1 MWLKD
6 QTMQRK
12 NKNIKSQ
19 LFKVGFFFLI
29 LGILVIISTPLTKLK
44 GEVFE
49 EMRLAIFQL
58 NINENNDKTTIS
70 DINTENLE
78 ITTENTEVA
87 EEHDKKANYSYIGEL
102 SIPKIKLRRGFVS
115 KESRYNNIEYN
126 ITIAQEADY
135 PDVPMG
141 NFILMAHS
149 GNAYISFFDKLYK
162 LQIGDEASV
171 SYNANTYNYRLTNIY
186 NQAKTGTV
194 AIYRNPNV
202 KTLTLI
208 TCTHN
213 DDYNQTIYIFEEI

>member
-1 MWLKD
+1 
-6 QTMQRK
+6 MQRK

-29 LGILVIISTPLTKLK
+29 VGILIFISTPLKKLK

-70 DINTENLE
+70 DINTENLQV
-78 ITTENTEVA
+78 TTENITEA
-87 EEHDKKANYSYIGEL
+87 EENDKKANYSYIGEL

>member
-29 LGILVIISTPLTKLK
+29 VGILVIISTPLTKLK

-58 NINENNDKTTIS
+58 NINKENTTIS

-87 EEHDKKANYSYIGEL
+87 EENDKKANYSYIGEL

>member
-1 MWLKD
+1 
-6 QTMQRK
+6 MQRK

-29 LGILVIISTPLTKLK
+29 VGILVIISTPLTKLK

-58 NINENNDKTTIS
+58 NINKENTTIS

-87 EEHDKKANYSYIGEL
+87 EENDKKANYSYIGEL

-126 ITIAQEADY
+126 ITIANESNY
-135 PDVPMG
+135 PDVPLG

-162 LQIGDEASV
+162 LEIGDGASV

>member
-1 MWLKD
+1 
-6 QTMQRK
+6 MQRK
-12 NKNIKSQ
+12 SKNIKSQ
-19 LFKVGFFFLI
+19 LPKVGFFFLI
-29 LGILVIISTPLTKLK
+29 IGIIVFFSTPLLKLR

-58 NINENNDKTTIS
+58 NINKNNDKTTIS

-78 ITTENTEVA
+78 VTPENTNKA
-87 EEHDKKANYSYIGEL
+87 EENDKKANYSYIGEL
-102 SIPKIKLRRGFVS
+102 SIPKIKLRRGFVA

-126 ITIAQEADY
+126 VTVAKEADY
-135 PDVPMG
+135 PDVPLG

-171 SYNANTYNYRLTNIY
+171 SYNAIIYNYRLTNIY

>member
-1 MWLKD
+1 ML
-6 QTMQRK
+6 
-12 NKNIKSQ
+12 NKSRNIKSQ

-29 LGILVIISTPLTKLK
+29 IGVLIFFSTPLKKLK
-44 GEVFE
+44 EEVFE
-49 EMRLAIFQL
+49 QMRLAIFQNSI
-58 NINENNDKTTIS
+58 NIENTTIS
-70 DINTENLE
+70 DVNTENLE
-78 ITTENTEVA
+78 ATKENTEII
-87 EEHDKKANYSYIGEL
+87 EENDKKNTYSYIGQL
-102 SIPKIKLRRGFVS
+102 SIPKIKLKRGFVS
-115 KESRYNNIEYN
+115 KDSKYNNIEHN
-126 ITIAQEADY
+126 ITIAKESNY

-162 LQIGDEASV
+162 LQIGDEATV
-171 SYNANTYNYRLTNIY
+171 SYNATNYNYRLTKIY

-194 AIYRNPNV
+194 AIYRNPTI

>member
-1 MWLKD
+1 
-6 QTMQRK
+6 MQRK

-29 LGILVIISTPLTKLK
+29 VGILVIISTPLTKLK

-58 NINENNDKTTIS
+58 NINKENTTIS

-78 ITTENTEVA
+78 MTTENTEVA
-87 EEHDKKANYSYIGEL
+87 EENDKKANYSYIGEL

>member
-1 MWLKD
+1 
-6 QTMQRK
+6 MQRK

-29 LGILVIISTPLTKLK
+29 VGILVIISTPLTKLK

-58 NINENNDKTTIS
+58 NINKENTTIS

-78 ITTENTEVA
+78 MTTENTEVA
-87 EEHDKKANYSYIGEL
+87 EENDKKANYSYIGQL
-102 SIPKIKLRRGFVS
+102 SIPAIKLQRGFVA
-115 KESRYNNIEYN
+115 KDSRYNNINYN

-135 PDVPMG
+135 PDIPMG

-149 GNAYISFFDKLYK
+149 GNAYISFFDKLYR

>member
-1 MWLKD
+1 
-6 QTMQRK
+6 MQRK

-29 LGILVIISTPLTKLK
+29 VGIFVFISTPLTKLK
-44 GEVFE
+44 EEVFE
-49 EMRLAIFQL
+49 EMRLAIFQA
-58 NINENNDKTTIS
+58 NINKNNNNNTTINNV
-70 DINTENLE
+70 NTENLE
-78 ITTENTEVA
+78 VTSENVTQA
-87 EEHDKKANYSYIGEL
+87 EENEKKANYSYIGEL
-102 SIPKIKLRRGFVS
+102 SIPKIKLKRGFVS

-126 ITIAQEADY
+126 ITIANEANY

>member
-1 MWLKD
+1 
-6 QTMQRK
+6 MQRK
-12 NKNIKSQ
+12 SKNLKSQ

-29 LGILVIISTPLTKLK
+29 VGILVFISTPLRKLK
-44 GEVFE
+44 DEVYE

-58 NINENNDKTTIS
+58 NINETNNTTINNV
-70 DINTENLE
+70 NTENLE
-78 ITTENTEVA
+78 VTSENTEKA
-87 EEHDKKANYSYIGEL
+87 EANDKKANYSYIGEL

-126 ITIAQEADY
+126 ITVANEANY
-135 PDVPMG
+135 PDVPLG

>member
-29 LGILVIISTPLTKLK
+29 VGILVIISTPLTKLK

-58 NINENNDKTTIS
+58 NINKENTTIS

-78 ITTENTEVA
+78 MTTENTEVA
-87 EEHDKKANYSYIGEL
+87 EENDKKANYSYIGEL

>member
-1 MWLKD
+1 
-6 QTMQRK
+6 MQRK

-29 LGILVIISTPLTKLK
+29 VGILVIISTPLTKLK

-58 NINENNDKTTIS
+58 NINKENTTIS

-78 ITTENTEVA
+78 MTTENTEVA
-87 EEHDKKANYSYIGEL
+87 EENDKKANYSYIGEL

-126 ITIAQEADY
+126 VTIANESDY

-149 GNAYISFFDKLYK
+149 GNAYISFFDKLYR
-162 LQIGDEASV
+162 LEIGDEATV
-171 SYNANTYNYRLTNIY
+171 SYKAKKYKYKLTKVY
-186 NQAKTGTV
+186 NQPKTGQV
-194 AIYRNPNV
+194 AIYRDPTKKN
-202 KTLTLI
+202 LTLI

-213 DDYNQTIYIFEEI
+213 NDYNQTIYIFEEI

>member
-1 MWLKD
+1 
-6 QTMQRK
+6 MQNK

-29 LGILVIISTPLTKLK
+29 VGIIVFVSTPLRKLK
-44 GEVFE
+44 GDVFE

-58 NINENNDKTTIS
+58 NINEDNTTIN
-70 DINTENLE
+70 DVNTENLE
-78 ITTENTEVA
+78 VTPENTEVA
-87 EEHDKKANYSYIGEL
+87 EENDKKANYSYIGEL

-126 ITIAQEADY
+126 ITIANESNY
-135 PDVPMG
+135 PDVPLG

-171 SYNANTYNYRLTNIY
+171 SYNAVTYNYRLANIY

>member
-29 LGILVIISTPLTKLK
+29 VGILVIISTPLTKLK

-58 NINENNDKTTIS
+58 NINKENTTIS

-87 EEHDKKANYSYIGEL
+87 EENDKKANYSYIGEL

-126 ITIAQEADY
+126 ITIANESNY
-135 PDVPMG
+135 PDVPLG

>member
-6 QTMQRK
+6 QKMQRK

-29 LGILVIISTPLTKLK
+29 VGIFVFISNPLAKLK

-49 EMRLAIFQL
+49 EMRLAIFQS
-58 NINENNDKTTIS
+58 NINKNNNNTTINNV
-70 DINTENLE
+70 NTENLE
-78 ITTENTEVA
+78 VTSENITQA
-87 EEHDKKANYSYIGEL
+87 EENEKKANYSYIGEL
-102 SIPKIKLRRGFVS
+102 SIPKIKLKRGFVS

-126 ITIAQEADY
+126 VTIANESDY

-162 LQIGDEASV
+162 LEVGDEASV

-194 AIYRNPNV
+194 AIYRDLAK

>member
-1 MWLKD
+1 
-6 QTMQRK
+6 MQRK
-12 NKNIKSQ
+12 SRNIKSQ
-19 LFKVGFFFLI
+19 LSKVGFFFLI
-29 LGILVIISTPLTKLK
+29 VGILVFLSTPLRILK
-44 GEVFE
+44 DEVFE

-58 NINENNDKTTIS
+58 NINENNNTTINNV
-70 DINTENLE
+70 NTENLE
-78 ITTENTEVA
+78 VTVENNQEA
-87 EEHDKKANYSYIGEL
+87 EENDKKANYSYIGEL
-102 SIPKIKLRRGFVS
+102 SIPKINLRRGFVS

-126 ITIAQEADY
+126 VTIANEADY

-149 GNAYISFFDKLYK
+149 GNAYISFFDKLYR
-162 LQIGDEASV
+162 LEIGDEASV

-194 AIYRNPNV
+194 AIYRDPTK

>member
-6 QTMQRK
+6 QKMQRK
-12 NKNIKSQ
+12 NRNIKSQ

-29 LGILVIISTPLTKLK
+29 IGILVFISTPLKKLK
-44 GEVFE
+44 EEVFE

-58 NINENNDKTTIS
+58 NINENNNTTINNV
-70 DINTENLE
+70 NTENLTV
-78 ITTENTEVA
+78 TTENTEKA
-87 EEHDKKANYSYIGEL
+87 EENDKKANYSYIGEL

-115 KESRYNNIEYN
+115 KESRYNNIQYN
-126 ITIAQEADY
+126 VTIANEADY

-149 GNAYISFFDKLYK
+149 GNAYISFFDKLYR
-162 LQIGDEASV
+162 LEIGDEASV

-194 AIYRNPNV
+194 AIYRDPTK

>member
-29 LGILVIISTPLTKLK
+29 VGILVIISTPLTKLK

-58 NINENNDKTTIS
+58 NINKENTTIS
-70 DINTENLE
+70 DINTENLQV
-78 ITTENTEVA
+78 TTENITEA
-87 EEHDKKANYSYIGEL
+87 EENDKKANYSYIGEL

>member
-1 MWLKD
+1 M
-6 QTMQRK
+6 MQRK
-12 NKNIKSQ
+12 SKTLKSQ
-19 LFKVGFFFLI
+19 LSKVGFFFLI
-29 LGILVIISTPLTKLK
+29 VGIIVFISTPLRILK
-44 GEVFE
+44 EEVFE
-49 EMRLAIFQL
+49 EMRLAIFQK
-58 NINENNDKTTIS
+58 NINEDNNTTINNV
-70 DINTENLE
+70 NTENLE
-78 ITTENTEVA
+78 VTVENKEK
-87 EEHDKKANYSYIGEL
+87 EEENDKKANYSYIGEI
-102 SIPKIKLRRGFVS
+102 SIPKIKLKRGFVS
-115 KESRYNNIEYN
+115 KESKYNNVEYN
-126 ITIAQEADY
+126 VTIANISDY

-162 LQIGDEASV
+162 LQIGDEATV

-194 AIYRNPNV
+194 AIYRNPSV

>member
-29 LGILVIISTPLTKLK
+29 VGILVFVSTPLKRLK
-44 GEVFE
+44 SEVFE
-49 EMRLAIFQL
+49 EMRLTIFQQ
-58 NINENNDKTTIS
+58 NINETNNTTINNV
-70 DINTENLE
+70 NTENLQ
-78 ITTENTEVA
+78 ITAENTEVA
-87 EEHDKKANYSYIGEL
+87 EENDKKANYSYIGEL

-126 ITIAQEADY
+126 VTIANESDY

-162 LQIGDEASV
+162 LEVGDEASV

-194 AIYRNPNV
+194 AIYRDLAK

>member
-6 QTMQRK
+6 QKMQRK
-12 NKNIKSQ
+12 NRNIKSQ
-19 LFKVGFFFLI
+19 LSKVGFFFLI
-29 LGILVIISTPLTKLK
+29 IGILVFISTPLKKLK
-44 GEVFE
+44 EEVFE

-58 NINENNDKTTIS
+58 NINENNNTTINNV
-70 DINTENLE
+70 NTENLTV
-78 ITTENTEVA
+78 TTENTEEA
-87 EEHDKKANYSYIGEL
+87 EENDKKANYSYIGEL

-115 KESRYNNIEYN
+115 KESRYNNIQYN
-126 ITIAQEADY
+126 VTIANEADY

-149 GNAYISFFDKLYK
+149 GNAYISFFDKLYR
-162 LQIGDEASV
+162 LEIGDEASV

-194 AIYRNPNV
+194 AIYRDPTK

>member
-29 LGILVIISTPLTKLK
+29 VGILVIVSTPLTKLK

-58 NINENNDKTTIS
+58 NINKENTTIS

-78 ITTENTEVA
+78 MTTENTEVA
-87 EEHDKKANYSYIGEL
+87 EENDKKANYSYIGEL